1 MKLNTCPNLVKSI
14 VEGFIECKDLF
25 PKLKLTNIN
34 TQQLPT
40 TSHGK
45 NKFKGGQAFFLKVII
60 APFERG
66 NICKSKHNIF
76 QNAHSLWM
84 KSDAK

>member
-14 VEGFIECKDLF
+14 VEDFIECKDLF

-34 TQQLPT
+34 PNDTQQIH

-45 NKFKGGQAFFLKVII
+45 NKFKGGQAFLK
-60 APFERG
+60 
-66 NICKSKHNIF
+66 
-76 QNAHSLWM
+76 M
-84 KSDAK
+84 

>member
-25 PKLKLTNIN
+25 PKLKITNIDPDD
-34 TQQLPT
+34 TQQIPT

-45 NKFKGGQAFFLKVII
+45 NKFEGGQAFFK
-60 APFERG
+60 R
-66 NICKSKHNIF
+66 
-76 QNAHSLWM
+76 
-84 KSDAK
+84 

>member
-14 VEGFIECKDLF
+14 VEDFIECKDLF

-34 TQQLPT
+34 PNDTQQIH

-45 NKFKGGQAFFLKVII
+45 NKFKGGQAFF
-60 APFERG
+60 
-66 NICKSKHNIF
+66 
-76 QNAHSLWM
+76 
-84 KSDAK
+84 